1 MHSYQAA
8 TASAILDFA
17 RQTAQLVYDLIET
30 SGLDFRL
37 VQCGAI
43 LFERVVVRATAEDEI
58 CNAAGL
64 EEVLKSIGLPQ
75 YARAFSE
82 REDLEW
88 FLKLRTL
95 YFIRLVLVLREVV
108 FTDEDDDSKYA
119 LARQVLTLT
128 AEVAGQQSLL
138 DDLTSLDHSLAT
150 NPGNGAKDQ
159 SRTDII
165 QAWSTV
171 FQRAAEIEVPGTK
184 AQARTTNQWNQFRQ
198 TILMQL
204 KCKSIQQ
211 LRTTMATDHPTYD
224 LKSANK
230 DALVKYLT
238 KAKVDAAKLSETHTL
253 QDSQVSLVQKLSDDI
268 KDINAGDTKD
278 AADDSDFTKAGWRS
292 LSTSMSEASSVT
304 GLDADGQAQVLA
316 TCNTLTTALCKIPDT
331 GIESLVFK
339 REGRGAMRG
348 ADKIGALSA
357 LQDKDAVNLKLH
369 FRGIITPT
377 SNVDFYNSQAA
388 AVFDNVATTSS
399 ANGAVNLSLVVTKDT
414 MAARAWE
421 DNRFCPALLV
431 KQLKSESDVAKPN
444 TSSRGRS
451 SGKGKGKSKAA
462 AAHTVLALTLEESLQ
477 TIEGVEMKA
486 FALVGVVPPYEDI
499 RYCVIII
506 KTSTSSSSS

>member
-1 MHSYQAA
+1 MHSYQAT

-138 DDLTSLDHSLAT
+138 DDLTSLDHSLAN
-150 NPGNGAKDQ
+150 NPGNDAKDQ

-165 QAWSTV
+165 QAWATV
-171 FQRAAEIEVPGTK
+171 LQRAAEIEVPGTK

-198 TILMQL
+198 TVLMQL
-204 KCKSIQQ
+204 KGKNIQQ
-211 LRTTMATDHPTYD
+211 LHTTMAADHPTYD

-268 KDINAGDTKD
+268 NNINADTKD
-278 AADDSDFTKAGWRS
+278 TADDSDFTKAGWRS

-331 GIESLVFK
+331 GIESLV
-339 REGRGAMRG
+339 
-348 ADKIGALSA
+348 
-357 LQDKDAVNLKLH
+357 
-369 FRGIITPT
+369 
-377 SNVDFYNSQAA
+377 
-388 AVFDNVATTSS
+388 
-399 ANGAVNLSLVVTKDT
+399 
-414 MAARAWE
+414 
-421 DNRFCPALLV
+421 
-431 KQLKSESDVAKPN
+431 
-444 TSSRGRS
+444 S
-451 SGKGKGKSKAA
+451 SGKGAGQCVAQTKSARCPRCRTKMP
-462 AAHTVLALTLEESLQ
+462 S
-477 TIEGVEMKA
+477 I
-486 FALVGVVPPYEDI
+486 
-499 RYCVIII
+499 
-506 KTSTSSSSS
+506 

>member
-1 MHSYQAA
+1 MHSYQA
-8 TASAILDFA
+8 TTVSAILDFA

-128 AEVAGQQSLL
+128 AEVAGRQSLL
-138 DDLTSLDHSLAT
+138 DDLTSLDHSLAN
-150 NPGNGAKDQ
+150 NPGNDAKDQ

-165 QAWSTV
+165 QAWATV
-171 FQRAAEIEVPGTK
+171 LQRAAEIEVPGTK

-198 TILMQL
+198 TVLMQL
-204 KCKSIQQ
+204 KGKNIQQ

-268 KDINAGDTKD
+268 NNINADTKD

-388 AVFDNVATTSS
+388 AVFENMATTSS

-462 AAHTVLALTLEESLQ
+462 AAHTPAVLALTLEESLQ

-499 RYCVIII
+499 RICVIVCI
-506 KTSTSSSSS
+506 